1 MAMKLEDLLRRAV
14 DASASDVHLK
24 VGAPPCMR
32 IDGELRRMEDLETLK
47 PGDTEAYAQV
57 IFTQKAA
64 NDFKTFG
71 EADFAYGRQ
80 DLGRFR
86 VSAFRQ
92 RGSLSLVMRHVV
104 PGVPSLER
112 LGLPPIVKRLA
123 SETRGLLLV
132 AGSSGSGRT
141 TSAAGIIE
149 HINASRPVSIVTIED
164 PIEILFPDKM
174 AIVAQREIGVDVA
187 DYASGI
193 RRATRQNS
201 DVIMVSEIAD
211 RETASAALAAAE
223 TGHLVVATMH
233 TSDPFET
240 IGRFIGFFPADQ
252 QRLVRIQ
259 FASQLVGV
267 IAQVL
272 VDSVTG
278 GNRALATEILV
289 GTPKV
294 EELIASAAPREDYLE
309 MIKDS
314 TFTGM
319 QSFDQSLFGQV
330 QAGRVSV
337 QNALLYARSTHEFR
351 AKAMEAGID
360 G

>member
-1 MAMKLEDLLRRAV
+1 
-14 DASASDVHLK
+14 
-24 VGAPPCMR
+24 
-32 IDGELRRMEDLETLK
+32 
-47 PGDTEAYAQV
+47 
-57 IFTQKAA
+57 
-64 NDFKTFG
+64 
-71 EADFAYGRQ
+71 
-80 DLGRFR
+80 
-86 VSAFRQ
+86 
-92 RGSLSLVMRHVV
+92 
-104 PGVPSLER
+104 
-112 LGLPPIVKRLA
+112 
-123 SETRGLLLV
+123 
-132 AGSSGSGRT
+132 
-141 TSAAGIIE
+141 
-149 HINASRPVSIVTIED
+149 
-164 PIEILFPDKM
+164 
-174 AIVAQREIGVDVA
+174 
-187 DYASGI
+187 
-193 RRATRQNS
+193 
-201 DVIMVSEIAD
+201 
-211 RETASAALAAAE
+211 
-223 TGHLVVATMH
+223 MH

-319 QSFDQSLFGQV
+319 QSFDQSLFGLV